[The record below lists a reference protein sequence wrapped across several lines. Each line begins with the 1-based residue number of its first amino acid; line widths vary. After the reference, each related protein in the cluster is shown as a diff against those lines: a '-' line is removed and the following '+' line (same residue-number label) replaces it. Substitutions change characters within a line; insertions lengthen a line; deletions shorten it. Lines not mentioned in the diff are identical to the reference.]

1 MDDSHDMAGGDHTGS
16 AVPTGLS
23 PFFILGAIAAVALM
37 VRLIPLRHSGTSWAM
52 QPDSVKYVALADG
65 LRAGCG
71 FAQWAGR
78 CGRAELERTPGY
90 PIFLV
95 ASGSLR
101 SAIVAQAVLGVATC
115 LMVGLYAWW
124 RWGVVVGALSSL
136 LLCLDVPSIVIGS
149 SLVSEALFTTILTG
163 AIVLLL
169 IGVPD
174 RVGERRTSLIFFA
187 AGCVLAVATMVRPI
201 GETLFLVIPPWL
213 LLACGFD
220 LRKTIRLSLLS
231 LCIPVIVVLGW
242 SYRNYRA
249 RGVWTI
255 SSQGAIQLYDYREAG
270 VIAALKGRTQGDVL
284 TELSGRTGGWDPDH
298 PKEMEREAMR
308 IMLAHPLITAS
319 MTLKGIAKNC
329 FLPNRTDVEKLMNC
343 TSAGVS
349 ETAGTIQKIKAA
361 IGCPAVFTIMIF
373 QIIAIILTWSGIA
386 LALWHSRPAYQEL
399 CLLLAVAALLV
410 LAAAGPEA
418 YSRFRVPAMPMI
430 AIAASYGWVALRRHA
445 PSIRQG
451 AEQAA

>member
-1 MDDSHDMAGGDHTGS
+1 MWGGDHTRSGAS
-16 AVPTGLS
+16 TGRS
-23 PFFILGAIAAVALM
+23 PLFILGAIAVAALI
-37 VRLIPLRHSGTSWAM
+37 VRLAPLHHSGTSWAM
-52 QPDSVKYVALADG
+52 QPDSVKYVALAKG
-65 LRAGCG
+65 LTAGCG

-90 PIFLV
+90 PLFLA
-95 ASGSLR
+95 ASRSLR
-101 SAIVAQAVLGVATC
+101 SSIVAQALLGATTC

-124 RWGVVVGALSSL
+124 RWGMIVGALSSL
-136 LLCLDVPSIVIGS
+136 VLCLDVPSIVIGS
-149 SLVSEALFTTILTG
+149 SLVSEALFTTLLTG

-169 IGVPD
+169 IGVSE
-174 RVGERRTSLIFFA
+174 RVGERGASLIFFA
-187 AGCVLAVATMVRPI
+187 AGGFLAVATMVRPI

-213 LLACGFD
+213 LLACEFD
-220 LRKTIRLSLLS
+220 LRKAIRLSVLS
-231 LCIPVIVVLGW
+231 LSIPVIVVLGW

-270 VIAALKGRTQGDVL
+270 VIAVLNGRSLGDVM
-284 TELSGRTGGWDPDH
+284 TELSGKTGGWDPDH
-298 PKEMEREAMR
+298 PKEMEREVIR
-308 IMLAHPLITAS
+308 IMIMHPLITAG

-329 FLPNRTDVEKLMNC
+329 FLPDRTDVANLMNC
-343 TSAGVS
+343 TSAEVS
-349 ETAGTIQKIKAA
+349 ATAGGIQKIKAA
-361 IGCPAVFTIMIF
+361 IGCPSVFALMIF
-373 QIIAIILTWSGIA
+373 QIIVTMLTWGGIV
-386 LALWHSRPAYQEL
+386 LALWYSRPGYKEL
-399 CLLLAVAALLV
+399 CLLLAVAALLL
-410 LAAAGPEA
+410 LAAAGPES

>member
-1 MDDSHDMAGGDHTGS
+1 MWGGDHIRSGVSTGR
-16 AVPTGLS
+16 S
-23 PFFILGAIAAVALM
+23 PLFILGAITVVALI
-37 VRLIPLRHSGTSWAM
+37 VRLAPLRHSGTSWAM
-52 QPDSVKYVALADG
+52 QPDSVKYIALANG
-65 LRAGCG
+65 LTAGCG

-90 PIFLV
+90 PLFLA
-95 ASGSLR
+95 ASRSLR
-101 SAIVAQAVLGVATC
+101 SSIVAQALLGAATC

-124 RWGVVVGALSSL
+124 RWGMIVGALSSL
-136 LLCLDVPSIVIGS
+136 VLCLDVPSIVIGS
-149 SLVSEALFTTILTG
+149 SLVSEALFTTLLSG

-169 IGVPD
+169 IGVSE
-174 RVGERRTSLIFFA
+174 RVGERGTSLIFFA

-213 LLACGFD
+213 LLACDFD

-231 LCIPVIVVLGW
+231 LGIPMFVVLAW

-249 RGVWTI
+249 RGIWTI

-270 VIAALKGRTQGDVL
+270 VIAALNGRTLGDVM
-284 TELSGRTGGWDPDH
+284 TELSGKTGGWDPDH
-298 PKEMEREAMR
+298 PKEMEREAIRTM
-308 IMLAHPLITAS
+308 IAHPLITAG

-329 FLPNRTDVEKLMNC
+329 FLPDRTDVANLMNC
-343 TSAGVS
+343 TSAEVS
-349 ETAGTIQKIKAA
+349 ATAGGIQKIKAA
-361 IGCPAVFTIMIF
+361 IGCPSVFALMIF
-373 QIIAIILTWSGIA
+373 QIIVTILTWSGIV
-386 LALWHSRPAYQEL
+386 LALRYSRPGYKEL
-399 CLLLAVAALLV
+399 CLLLAVAALLL